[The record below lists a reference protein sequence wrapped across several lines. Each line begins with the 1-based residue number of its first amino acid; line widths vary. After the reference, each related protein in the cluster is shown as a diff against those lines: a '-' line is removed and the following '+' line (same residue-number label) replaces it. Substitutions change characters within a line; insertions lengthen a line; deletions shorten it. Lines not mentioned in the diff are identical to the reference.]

1 MEGKQEFTVSAANN
15 PLLSA
20 TLADLGQVDFIWR
33 FVDGTIAW
41 GGDAARI
48 LGMQKEDLPGAA
60 SNFKSL
66 INPQD
71 LPNLMTALQ
80 DHAARLDGLTP
91 DQTIRVSEPF
101 RLRMRDG
108 QHRDMRMEG
117 RMAIDVKS
125 GAPVLSGV
133 MMEDTSCGVSPSSV
147 ILSHRAAIASAI
159 ENILLS
165 RSAAVRSR
173 GYFMALGLDRVGLLN
188 AAHGAS
194 FVDTVLIEV
203 EKRLSAFLDGKAS
216 VGRMAGD
223 VYGLIFEDLPHSQA
237 DALATA
243 LLQIFT
249 STPILTLHG
258 PVMIGLS
265 IGGAALETSSEKGSD
280 IVARAEAALGEAK
293 KAGRGCF
300 VVSDPFRQGRDNAR
314 SLLAG
319 GQAVYNALE
328 NGRMRM
334 AFQPVM
340 NMKRDDT
347 AFYECLIRMVDDK
360 GKLVAAEQFIPSLE
374 ELGMM
379 RLLDIFS
386 LHCAVRE
393 LEAFS
398 NINLSVNVSNLSLV
412 DAGWLRT
419 AVSLLAGKP
428 HIARRLIVEIT
439 ESSAMDDI
447 EVAARVVRTLKD
459 LGCRIAL
466 DDFGAGQTS
475 FRQLK
480 MLEVDIVKIDK
491 DYIRNIQDPVNALF
505 VRSLLEL
512 AGGLGLE
519 TVAEGAETML
529 EAQSLREHGIDFI
542 QGYAFGFPSI
552 ERVWLPK
559 NHELRAQREAHMSAT
574 TVDRELRKFLTSRA

>member
-1 MEGKQEFTVSAANN
+1 VSFNNQSLLDAA
-15 PLLSA
+15 
-20 TLADLGQVDFIWR
+20 LADLGQAGFSWR
-33 FVDGTIAW
+33 FMNGQLSW
-41 GGDAARI
+41 SKDAAGI
-48 LGMQKEDLPGAA
+48 LGLHAEDLPQNAHTLK
-60 SNFKSL
+60 NL

-80 DHAARLDGLTP
+80 DHAARLDGA
-91 DQTIRVSEPF
+91 QTVRVSEPF
-101 RLRMRDG
+101 RIRMRDG
-108 QHRDMRMEG
+108 QQRDLRLEG
-117 RMAIDVKS
+117 RMAIDSDS
-125 GAPVLSGV
+125 GAPILSGV
-133 MMEDTSCGVSPSSV
+133 MMHDDGSRELHKGG
-147 ILSHRAAIASAI
+147 ILSHRAAIAAAI
-159 ENILLS
+159 ENILLC
-165 RSAAVRSR
+165 RSAAVRNR

-203 EKRLSAFLDGKAS
+203 EKRLASFLDGKAS

-265 IGGAALETSSEKGSD
+265 IGGAALETSAEKGSD

-293 KAGRGCF
+293 KKGRGCF
-300 VVSDPFRQGRDNAR
+300 IVSSPMREERDEAR
-314 SLLAG
+314 RLLSG

-328 NGRMRM
+328 HGRMRM

-340 NMKRDDT
+340 NMKRNDVE
-347 AFYECLIRMVDDK
+347 FYECLIRMVDEN
-360 GKLVAAEQFIPSLE
+360 GKLVAAEHFIPSLE

-379 RLLDIFS
+379 RLLDVYS
-386 LHCAVRE
+386 LHCAIRE
-393 LEAFS
+393 LEQFP
-398 NINLSVNVSNLSLV
+398 NIALSVNVSNLSLV

-419 AVSLLAGKP
+419 AVSLMAGKP

-447 EVAARVVRTLKD
+447 ESVARIVRTLKD

-480 MLEVDIVKIDK
+480 LLAVDIVKIDK
-491 DYIRNIQDPVNALF
+491 AYIRNIHEPMNTLF
-505 VRSLLEL
+505 VKSLLEL

-519 TVAEGAETML
+519 TVAEGAETMA
-529 EAQSLREHGIDFI
+529 EADQLRENGIDFI

-559 NHELRAQREAHMSAT
+559 THELRMPQKKAS
-574 TVDRELRKFLTSRA
+574 

>member
-1 MEGKQEFTVSAANN
+1 MHFTDQS
-15 PLLSA
+15 LLDA
-20 TLADLGQVDFIWR
+20 TLADLGQAGFAWH
-33 FVDGTIAW
+33 FSDGSLHW
-41 GGDAARI
+41 GRDAAAI
-48 LGMQKEDLPGAA
+48 IGMPADELPRTAHT
-60 SNFKSL
+60 FKNL

-80 DHAARLDGLTP
+80 DHAARLDGEH
-91 DQTIRVSEPF
+91 TIRVSEPF

-108 QHRDMRMEG
+108 QQRDLRIEG
-117 RMAIDVKS
+117 RMAIDAVS
-125 GAPVLSGV
+125 GAPTLSGV
-133 MMEDTSCGVSPSSV
+133 MVHDDGTRELDKGG
-147 ILSHRAAIASAI
+147 ILSHRAAIASSI
-159 ENILLS
+159 ENILLC

-203 EKRLSAFLDGKAS
+203 EKRLAAFLDGKAS

-223 VYGLIFEDLPHSQA
+223 VYALIFEDLPHSQA

-243 LLQIFT
+243 LLQLFT

-265 IGGAALETSSEKGSD
+265 IGGAALETSAEKGSD

-293 KAGRGCF
+293 QAGRGCF
-300 VVSDPFRQGRDNAR
+300 IASNPMREEREVAR
-314 SLLAG
+314 ALLAG

-328 NGRMRM
+328 HGRMRM
-334 AFQPVM
+334 AFQPIM
-340 NMKRDDT
+340 NMRRDEIE
-347 AFYECLIRMVDDK
+347 FYECLIRMVDEN
-360 GKLVAAEQFIPSLE
+360 GRLVAAEAFIPSLE

-379 RLLDIFS
+379 RLLDIYS

-393 LEAFS
+393 LEAFPQIS
-398 NINLSVNVSNLSLV
+398 LSVNVSNLSLI

-428 HIARRLIVEIT
+428 HIAKRLIVEIT

-447 EVAARVVRTLKD
+447 EAAARIVRTLKD
-459 LGCRIAL
+459 MGCRIAL

-480 MLEVDIVKIDK
+480 LLAVDVVKIDK
-491 DYIRNIQDPVNALF
+491 TYIRNIQDPTNHLF
-505 VRSLLEL
+505 VKSLLNL
-512 AGGLGLE
+512 AEGLGLA
-519 TVAEGAETML
+519 TVAEGAETPA
-529 EAQSLREHGIDFI
+529 EAELLKENGIDFI
-542 QGYAFGFPSI
+542 QGYAIGYPSI

-559 NHELRAQREAHMSAT
+559 NHELRMQQKSA
-574 TVDRELRKFLTSRA
+574 

>member
-1 MEGKQEFTVSAANN
+1 MEGKQEFTDVSLSDSS
-15 PLLSA
+15 LLNA
-20 TLADLGQVDFIWR
+20 TLADLGQAGFAWR
-33 FVDGTIAW
+33 FSDGSLHW
-41 GGDAARI
+41 GIDAAAV
-48 LGMQKEDLPGAA
+48 LGMHADDLPLTA
-60 SNFKSL
+60 SSFKSL
-66 INPQD
+66 VNPQD

-80 DHAARLDGLTP
+80 DHAARLDSLDP
-91 DQTIRVSEPF
+91 DRSIRVSEPF

-108 QHRDMRMEG
+108 AHRDLRIQG
-117 RMAIDVKS
+117 RMAVDAKS

-133 MMEDTSCGVSPSSV
+133 MMEDEGHGMLPSPS
-147 ILSHRAAIASAI
+147 ILSHRAAIASAV
-159 ENILLS
+159 ENILLC
-165 RSAAVRSR
+165 RSAAVRNR

-203 EKRLSAFLDGKAS
+203 EKRLASFLDGKAS
-216 VGRMAGD
+216 VGRMSGD

-237 DALATA
+237 DTLATA

-265 IGGAALETSSEKGSD
+265 IGGAALETSAAKGSD

-300 VVSDPFRQGRDNAR
+300 IVSDPYRQGRDTAR
-314 SLLAG
+314 ALLAG

-328 NGRMRM
+328 HGRMRM

-340 NMKRDDT
+340 NMQHNET
-347 AFYECLIRMVDDK
+347 SFFECLIRMVDEK
-360 GKLVAAEQFIPSLE
+360 GKLVAAEHFIPSLE

-379 RLLDIFS
+379 RLLDVYS

-393 LEAFS
+393 LEAFPQ
-398 NINLSVNVSNLSLV
+398 INLSVNVSNLSLV

-428 HIARRLIVEIT
+428 HVAKRLIVEIT

-447 EVAARVVRTLKD
+447 DAAARIVRTLKD
-459 LGCRIAL
+459 IGCRIAL

-480 MLEVDIVKIDK
+480 LLAVDIVKIDK
-491 DYIRNIQDPVNALF
+491 AYIRNIQDPVNALF
-505 VRSLLEL
+505 VKSLLEL
-512 AGGLGLE
+512 AGGLGLQ
-519 TVAEGAETML
+519 TVAEGAETMV
-529 EAQSLREHGIDFI
+529 EAESLREHGIDFI
-542 QGYAFGFPSI
+542 QGYAFGYPSI

-559 NHELRAQREAHMSAT
+559 NHELRTQQKSA
-574 TVDRELRKFLTSRA
+574 